1 MLLTLAA
8 YSPILRNGF
17 IWDDDQYL
25 TENFYVRSPAGL
37 ADIWRINWDASTRRL
52 VTATPQYYPL
62 VFSGFWLEHRLWGLS
77 PLGYHAVN
85 VALHAL
91 SSLLLW
97 RLLGRIGI
105 PCAWLIAA
113 VFAVHPVHV
122 ESVAW
127 ITERKNTLSGVF
139 FFAALL
145 AFARFLDSRR
155 LAWYAL
161 VWFCFAAA
169 LLSKTVAAM
178 MPVAAALI
186 VLARPADARRV
197 AVWLA
202 LAPLVAVGA
211 VAGLM
216 TAQLEV
222 AHVGA
227 AGAEWS
233 HTLLDRAL
241 YVAPRAFLFYL
252 GKIAWPEP
260 LLFIYPRWEPNAE
273 TGLVWL
279 GGAILLLLVA
289 GGLAL
294 MRRPAPLWLLLYSA
308 ATLFPALGFLNVY
321 PHRFSWVAD
330 HFQYLG
336 SVGFIVL
343 LILTGR
349 GALAWL
355 PARAQQLSGTLVSAA
370 IVLLLAAGT
379 FRRVPA
385 YRDAQTLWED
395 TLRRNGEAWVAMLNL
410 GQISGRAG
418 RGGEAVSYFQRAMQ
432 YPAARTD
439 ALGQWGNLLLN
450 ERRFAEALAR
460 FDAAIGID
468 PHDATLHVN
477 RALAL
482 HLTTHHDEA
491 AAAAER
497 AIELNPARSGAWQVL
512 GLIRLAQN
520 RPADAATAFE
530 RALALGRR
538 VPLTWVRYAD
548 ALAQAGRWQPA
559 LAAYDRA
566 RALEADRVD
575 AWIGALEAR
584 TELNDELAAAALT
597 GAAPQSVAEDLRFAA
612 AHARLLAT
620 AASPEVFDAAQAQQR
635 VEGLL
640 LRHPGEPLL
649 LEALALALANLGEI
663 PRARAALRTGL
674 TEARARGD
682 SRTEARLLALR
693 VAFREGRTGRR
704 GGG

>member
-8 YSPILRNGF
+8 YAPILRNGF

-37 ADIWRINWDASTRRL
+37 ADIWQITWDAPTRRF

-62 VFSGFWLEHRLWGLS
+62 VFSGFWLEHRLWGLN
-77 PLGYHAVN
+77 PVGYHAVN
-85 VALHAL
+85 VSLHAL
-91 SSLLLW
+91 SALLLW
-97 RLLGRIGI
+97 RLALRVGL
-105 PCAWLIAA
+105 PCAWLVAA

-145 AFARFLDSRR
+145 SFARFLEARR

-161 VWFCFAAA
+161 VWLCFVAA

-178 MPVAAALI
+178 MPVAAALLM
-186 VLARPADARRV
+186 LARPADARRV
-197 AVWLA
+197 GVWLA

-211 VAGLM
+211 AAGLM

-227 AGAEWS
+227 AGSEWS
-233 HTLLDRAL
+233 HSLLERAL
-241 YVAPRAFLFYL
+241 YVAPRAFLFYF

-260 LLFIYPRWEPNAE
+260 LLFIYPRWEPGAE

-294 MRRPAPLWLLLYSA
+294 TRRTAPLWLLLYGA

-336 SVGFIVL
+336 SAGFIVL

-355 PARAQQLSGTLVSAA
+355 PARAQRVSGVLVSTA

-395 TLRRNGEAWVAMLNL
+395 TLQRNGDAWVAMLNL

-432 YPAARTD
+432 YPAAGTD

-450 ERRFAEALAR
+450 ERRFAEALER
-460 FDAAIGID
+460 FDAAIAID
-468 PHDATLHVN
+468 PQDATLHVN

-482 HLTTHHDEA
+482 HLAASHEEA
-491 AAAAER
+491 AAAAEH
-497 AIELNPARSGAWQVL
+497 ALELNPARSGAWQVL

-520 RPADAATAFE
+520 RAADAAAAFE

-566 RALEADRVD
+566 RALEPGRVD
-575 AWIGALEAR
+575 AWIGALESR
-584 TELNDELAAAALT
+584 TELNDEPAAAALV

-620 AASPEVFDAAQAQQR
+620 AASAEVFDAAQAQQR
-635 VEGLL
+635 IEGLL
-640 LRHPGEPLL
+640 LQHPGEPLL
-649 LEALALALANLGEI
+649 LEALALALANIGEI

-682 SRTEARLLALR
+682 TRTEARLLALR

-704 GGG
+704 GG